1 MSWRPERGWFS
12 VSARAVIAAGGV
24 VVLAAGLTTV
34 PTSLV
39 PDSPNDSTVDRLGSD
54 GPRASRLLIGQEPT
68 RVGERDAAAAAA
80 GVGVDAPR
88 LDGQPSEGS
97 PATTDRAAGTANDV
111 APAPSTGG
119 APESSSS
126 GSSGGS
132 APSEPDHS
140 GSDDPAVP
148 ESSGEG
154 ANDES
159 DDTSPDDTSP
169 DDTDAEGGDSPGVS
183 GGNSENGDD
192 ES

>member
-12 VSARAVIAAGGV
+12 LSARVVIAAGGV

-34 PTSLV
+34 PTPLV
-39 PDSPNDSTVDRLGSD
+39 PDSPSDSAVARLGSD
-54 GPRASRLLIGQEPT
+54 RPRTSRLLIRQEPT
-68 RVGERDAAAAAA
+68 RVGERNAAAAA
-80 GVGVDAPR
+80 GAGVDAPR

-97 PATTDRAAGTANDV
+97 PATTDRGVGTANDV

-119 APESSSS
+119 APESSESSSS

-140 GSDDPAVP
+140 GSDDPAAP

-154 ANDES
+154 SGGDS
-159 DDTSPDDTSP
+159 DDTSPDDN
-169 DDTDAEGGDSPGVS
+169 DAEGGDSPDAS
-183 GGNSENGDD
+183 GGDSENGDD
-192 ES
+192 DES